1 MEQTALQK
9 EITAFVRQYVARYP
23 QENNMD
29 SLWRTPLVGFADADA
44 PYIQNLPQLIT
55 DRHLLP
61 QSFMA
66 HPTVVISIFVP
77 FRPEIANS
85 NIGVA
90 DNLPSRTWVDAYYT
104 TNTMLGHLGQALAEF
119 IRSKG
124 CDAVVPDNVTMYL
137 DILKSNW
144 SQRHLAYA
152 AGMGTFGINN
162 MLITDSGCCGRF
174 TSVIA
179 DIPDAV
185 TGSILTEERCL
196 YKKNG
201 SCGKCAANCFSGAL
215 TVDGF
220 NRELCQEMCMRNDAD
235 CCGKCDTDIPC
246 AFSLP
251 GKA

>member
-9 EITAFVRQYVARYP
+9 EITAFIRDFAAQYPASHGLAP
-23 QENNMD
+23 M
-29 SLWRTPLVGFADADA
+29 WRTPLVGFADACD
-44 PYIQNLPQLIT
+44 PYIQNLPRLNT

-61 QSFMA
+61 QDYME
-66 HPTVVISIFVP
+66 HPTVVISVFIP
-77 FRPEIANS
+77 FLPEIADS
-85 NIGVA
+85 NIGVK
-90 DNLPSRTWVDAYYT
+90 DNLPSQVWLDAYGT
-104 TNTMLGHLGQALAEF
+104 TNTMLGRLGQALCEF

-124 CDAVVPDNVTMYL
+124 CDAVAPDNVTMYT

-152 AGMGTFGINN
+152 AGLGTFGINN

-174 TSVIA
+174 TSVVA

-185 TGSILTEERCL
+185 TTSILKEERCL
-196 YKKNG
+196 YKKDG

-220 NRELCQEMCMRNDAD
+220 DRERCQEMCVRNDND

-246 AFSLP
+246 AFCVP
-251 GKA
+251 GK

>member
-1 MEQTALQK
+1 MEQTTLQK
-9 EITAFVRQYVARYP
+9 EIVAFVQQYVAQYP
-23 QENNMD
+23 QVNEIGA
-29 SLWRTPLVGFADADA
+29 LWRTPLVGFADADD
-44 PYIQNLPQLIT
+44 PYIQNLPQLNT

-61 QSFMA
+61 QDFMP

-77 FRPEIANS
+77 FLPEIANS

-90 DNLPSRTWVDAYYT
+90 DDLPSRLWEYAYDT
-104 TNTMLGHLGQALAEF
+104 TNTMLAHLCQALAEF

-124 CDAVVPDNVTMYL
+124 CDAAVPDNVTMYT

-152 AGMGTFGINN
+152 AGLGTFGINN
-162 MLITDSGCCGRF
+162 MLITDSGCCGRY
-174 TSVIA
+174 TSVVA

-185 TGSILTEERCL
+185 TASALAQERCL

-201 SCGKCAANCFSGAL
+201 SCAKCVANCFSGAL
-215 TVDGF
+215 TTDGF
-220 NRELCQEMCMRNDAD
+220 NRELCQKMCLRSKSD